1 MENVFFLATIVKKAT
16 LKTVTTIK
24 LTKNDNFSLNLY
36 FEFRQILKKDEK
48 EAKTLCKDME

>member
-1 MENVFFLATIVKKAT
+1 MENVFFFATIVKKAT

-36 FEFRQILKKDEK
+36 FEFRQILKKDER